1 MALVEGRDFVYC
13 PKTTYIG
20 TAGVGDGCL
29 VGTRRRLLMVPLRV
43 DTTVWNRSITTTT
56 WTLGDEPIGTALGR
70 ILSDASMTLGELE
83 ATLATINSKI
93 RATSLGKLDEAQRVR
108 VRTGW
113 FSRGI
118 YHSAKA
124 KGPGWTGFPLKGK
137 PLAQA
142 WCDFYR
148 TLPNF
153 VG

>member
-1 MALVEGRDFVYC
+1 MALVDGRDFVYC

-20 TAGVGDGCL
+20 SAGVGDGCL
-29 VGTRRRLLMVPLRV
+29 IGTRTRLLMVPLRV
-43 DTTVWNRSITTTT
+43 DTAVWNRSVTTTT
-56 WTLGDEPIGTALGR
+56 WQLGDEPIGAALAR
-70 ILSDASMTLGELE
+70 VLRASDLTVDALNRTLESIDAKVE
-83 ATLATINSKI
+83 
-93 RATSLGKLDEAQRVR
+93 ATSLGRLDEAKRVR

-137 PLAQA
+137 PLAQT
-142 WCDFYR
+142 WCEFYR

-153 VG
+153 VR

>member
-1 MALVEGRDFVYC
+1 MALEDGRDFVYC

-20 TAGVGDGCL
+20 SAGVGDGCL
-29 VGTRRRLLMVPLRV
+29 VGTRTRLLMVPLRV
-43 DTTVWNRSITTTT
+43 DTAVWNRSVTTTT
-56 WTLGDEPIGTALGR
+56 WQLGDEPIGTALAR
-70 ILSDASMTLGELE
+70 ILSASDLTVDALNTTLES
-83 ATLATINSKI
+83 INEQI
-93 RATSLGKLDEAQRVR
+93 AATSLGKLDEAKRVR

-142 WCDFYR
+142 WCEFYR
-148 TLPNF
+148 ALPNF
-153 VG
+153 VS